1 MLLTADFDTV
11 LYVLLDS
18 EKGFN
23 LYPVPEPANVYGLW
37 QERVFFIEWD
47 RCLYVTWVPSLIL
60 PLGRRFLKYKSNSS
74 FDEVHLLLQSILLQ
88 SVLCTD

>member
-23 LYPVPEPANVYGLW
+23 LYPVPEPANVYGL
-37 QERVFFIEWD
+37 
-47 RCLYVTWVPSLIL
+47 
-60 PLGRRFLKYKSNSS
+60 
-74 FDEVHLLLQSILLQ
+74 
-88 SVLCTD
+88 